1 MPQLKGAVSASRDTS
16 IRLWRRGSPEAV
28 QVLRGH
34 ELAVTAL
41 ALNGGTG
48 ELCSGS
54 RDSYVR
60 LWDLGTAYRS
70 QLPAQFQ
77 LHRSSIH
84 VMPCQLRRTKV
95 RALRSR
101 ERQGRQ

>member
-1 MPQLKGAVSASRDTS
+1 M
-16 IRLWRRGSPEAV
+16 
-28 QVLRGH
+28 LRGH

-60 LWDLGTAYRS
+60 LWDLGTAQS
-70 QLPAQFQ
+70 
-77 LHRSSIH
+77 
-84 VMPCQLRRTKV
+84 LRGRHI
-95 RALRSR
+95 SR
-101 ERQGRQ
+101 NVVTCMAWIPGERQVLQGSEDLKLRLC